1 MPTNIFPAAAPGTPI
16 PSAKGDMLRLI
27 NDFDWASTPVGPMSQ
42 WPDALPV
49 TVRIMLASPVP
60 MVMLMGENGV
70 LVYND
75 AYAVFAGNRH
85 PDILGMKAAEA
96 WPEIA
101 DFNNEILGRVLT
113 GESISLPDQMLRLNR
128 TGAFEDVWMD
138 LEYSPVL
145 DSAGRPVAELVIA
158 YETTKSV
165 VAQRALATSE
175 ERLQLALTASGIVG
189 TWDWDLKSGLVTAD
203 ERFAE
208 MFGVDPEAAASGIA
222 IGDYEK
228 AVHPDDRAYVRDKIA
243 ESLDERTEYNAEYR
257 LQPGGGGV
265 RWILATGH
273 VITDANGQ
281 PVRLPGVVIDISE
294 RKASEA
300 ALASSEAKFRAIA
313 DTMPQMVWSTL
324 PDGFHDY
331 YNARW
336 YEFTGVPY
344 GSTDGE
350 AWNGMFHPEDQERAW
365 ASWKHSLE
373 TGEPYQIEYRLR
385 HHSGEYRWTLGR
397 ALPIHDEKGRIIRW
411 FGTCTDIHDTKRAA
425 EEREIVAQELSHR
438 IKNLFSVL
446 TGIIGLSSRT
456 YPEVKPFA
464 DQLRQRIQAMGQAHD
479 FVRPHS
485 GASRPPANPSSLKAL
500 IEKLLAPHKADDALR
515 VVFEGPDAVVD
526 DAAATP
532 IALLFHELVTNAAK
546 YGSLSRPGGLV
557 RIETSEDGETYRM
570 TWREEGGDPDL
581 VAPVNAGFGTRLITL
596 SVEGQLKGTIERHWE
611 PGGLRVEL
619 TIPLTSLN
627 RSSKLGRI
635 AAE

>member
-75 AYAVFAGNRH
+75 AYAIFAGNRH

-189 TWDWDLKSGLVTAD
+189 TWDWDLKSGIVTAD

-257 LQPGGGGV
+257 LQPGGSGV

-273 VITDANGQ
+273 VITDADGQ

-365 ASWKHSLE
+365 ASWQHSLE

-411 FGTCTDIHDTKRAA
+411 FGTCTDIHDSKRAA

-485 GASRPPANPSSLKAL
+485 GASRPPTNPSSLRAL
-500 IEKLLAPHKADDALR
+500 IEKLLAPHKADEALR

-546 YGSLSRPGGLV
+546 YGSLSKPGGLV
-557 RIETSEDGETYRM
+557 RIETSEDGHAYRM
-570 TWREEGGDPDL
+570 TWREEGGDPNL
-581 VAPVNAGFGTRLITL
+581 AAPVKAGFGTRLITL
-596 SVEGQLKGTIERHWE
+596 SVEGQLNGTIERHWE